1 MLCLFNNPHTRKPN
15 IMASKAMVDAQ
26 SSVPECVAVGV
37 VDVDSGLLLDVK
49 TVDSHPSE
57 VLDLVAAATGDL
69 FQGPN
74 VTAIENSF
82 KKMRGVTSDERYF
95 QEIIV
100 NSSNLI
106 HVFIR
111 MKKKRSQVAV
121 FVCRNSANIGMVLS
135 KARLSMPSLE
145 AAI

>member
-1 MLCLFNNPHTRKPN
+1 
-15 IMASKAMVDAQ
+15 MAAKAVQDAQ
-26 SSVPECVAVGV
+26 ASVPECVAVGV
-37 VDVDSGLLLDVK
+37 VDIDSGLLLDIK

-69 FQGPN
+69 FAGPN

-82 KKMRGVTSDERYF
+82 KKIRGVTSDDRYF

-100 NSSNLI
+100 NSTNLI
-106 HVFIR
+106 HVFAR
-111 MKKKRSQVAV
+111 MKKKQSQVVV

-135 KARLSMPSLE
+135 KARLCMPTLE
-145 AAI
+145 AEL

>member
-1 MLCLFNNPHTRKPN
+1 
-15 IMASKAMVDAQ
+15 MAAKVIQDVQ
-26 SSVPECVAVGV
+26 NTVPECVAVGV

-74 VTAIENSF
+74 VAAIETHF
-82 KKMRGVTSDERYF
+82 KKARGVTSADHYF

-100 NSSNLI
+100 NSTNLI
-106 HVFIR
+106 HVFLR
-111 MKKKRSQVAV
+111 MKKKQSQVAV
-121 FVCRNSANIGMVLS
+121 FVCRNTANIGMVLS
-135 KARLSMPSLE
+135 KARLGLPTLE
-145 AAI
+145 AAF

>member
-1 MLCLFNNPHTRKPN
+1 
-15 IMASKAMVDAQ
+15 MAAKSVMEAQ
-26 SSVPECVAVGV
+26 ALVPDCVAVGV
-37 VDVDSGLLLDVK
+37 VDVESGLLLDVK

-74 VTAIENSF
+74 VSAIENHF
-82 KKMRGVTSDERYF
+82 KKARGVSTDARYF
-95 QEIIV
+95 QEIMV
-100 NSSNLI
+100 NSTHLI

-111 MKKKRSQVAV
+111 MKKKQSQVVV

-135 KARLSMPSLE
+135 KARLAMPALE
-145 AAI
+145 AAF

>member
-1 MLCLFNNPHTRKPN
+1 
-15 IMASKAMVDAQ
+15 MASKTLVDAQ
-26 SSVPECVAVGV
+26 NTVPECVAVGV
-37 VDVDSGLLLDVK
+37 IDVDTGLLLDVK

-57 VLDLVAAATGDL
+57 VLDLVAAATSDL

-74 VTAIENSF
+74 VTAIENLF

-100 NSSNLI
+100 NSNNLI
-106 HVFIR
+106 HVFLR
-111 MKKKRSQVAV
+111 MKNKRSQVAV
-121 FVCRNSANIGMVLS
+121 FVCRNTANIGMVLS
-135 KARLSMPSLE
+135 KSRQSLQTLE

>member
-1 MLCLFNNPHTRKPN
+1 MTV
-15 IMASKAMVDAQ
+15 KAVLDAQ
-26 SSVPECVAVGV
+26 AMVPECVAVGV
-37 VDVDSGLLLDVK
+37 VDVGSGLLLDVK

-74 VTAIENSF
+74 VSAIENHF
-82 KKMRGVTSDERYF
+82 KKARGGTAEQRYF

-100 NSSNLI
+100 NSTHLI

-111 MKKKRSQVAV
+111 MKKKQSQVAV
-121 FVCRNSANIGMVLS
+121 FVCRNTANIGMVLS
-135 KARLSMPSLE
+135 KARLAMPALE
-145 AAI
+145 ASI